1 MECPDCL
8 SVFQV
13 IGEALNSPIDTTEF
27 LELAGRKLSESYG
40 LKGCQFRLVDRET
53 RTLEPVAA
61 WGLSQEFLGKG
72 PVDMDKSGGEALRG
86 ETVMVADCA
95 TDPRV
100 QYPDAFK
107 AEGIRSMLTVPM
119 SSRGQVIGVLR
130 LFSAGKREFSEAELD
145 VIRVV
150 ASFCSGAV
158 LHNMFHRI
166 LAKVTTTVR
175 SSLQLDTVLAA
186 IARTTADELRAKG
199 CTIRLADHQGLRLDL
214 KAAHGLSDTYLE
226 ATRESFGEALRQ
238 ALAGTCTQVLE
249 VTRDA
254 RVLNCEAAE
263 AEGIASALFVPL
275 VVHDRTIGVLSVY
288 THLPWQF
295 SDDEVYLLTAIAE
308 QCALAIRNAQMYE
321 AVRHRYDML
330 MEDFHRWFDHV
341 TYAPGPQPA
350 AEQDA

>member
-1 MECPDCL
+1 MECSSCL

-13 IGEALNSPIDTTEF
+13 IGEALNSPIDTNEF
-27 LELAGRKLSESYG
+27 LELVGRKLTESYG

-53 RTLEPVAA
+53 RTLESVAA
-61 WGLSQEFLGKG
+61 YGLSRKFLGKG
-72 PVDMDKSGGEALRG
+72 PVDMDKSGGEVLEGR
-86 ETVMVADCA
+86 TVMVTDCA
-95 TDPRV
+95 DDPRV

-119 SSRGQVIGVLR
+119 SSRGQVIGILR
-130 LFSAGKREFSEAELD
+130 LFSSAKREFSQAELD

-150 ASFCSGAV
+150 ASICSGAV
-158 LHNMFHRI
+158 LHSMFHRI
-166 LAKVTTTVR
+166 LAKVTATVR
-175 SSLQLDTVLAA
+175 SSLQLDTVLTA
-186 IARTTADELRAKG
+186 IARTIADELRAKG
-199 CTIRLADHQGLRLDL
+199 CTIRLADHEGRRLDL
-214 KAAHGLSDTYLE
+214 KAAHGLGDAYLE

-238 ALAGTCTQVLE
+238 ALAGSCTQVLD
-249 VTRDA
+249 VAHDP
-254 RVLNCEAAE
+254 RVLNGEAAA

-341 TYAPGPQPA
+341 TYPPGPQPA
-350 AEQDA
+350 AEQEA